1 MNEERNQY
9 QISRKDAKNSFV
21 ESLSD
26 AFSIGKVHFNFAS
39 YDLNK
44 PAGQRQTGMVSIYID
59 VDEFLELCR
68 KLTCGE
74 LRYLV
79 QSQKSAASP
88 KTALY
93 QSLGGTS
100 ADKLK
105 QQNRSRSDGKSLSR
119 TLQMLTGNKSDLILV
134 ADSGPGETTEKGL
147 IVPKFGNKPEN
158 HITVSMS
165 LDNFGELLLIT
176 KTHYEAWLSAWY
188 AQRITNPPP
197 VQQTPPKPKNSEPP
211 KAPAQAVPNEFF

>member
-119 TLQMLTGNKSDLILV
+119 TLQVLTGNKSDLILV

-188 AQRITNPPP
+188 AHRITNSPT
-197 VQQTPPKPKNSEPP
+197 VQQPPPKPKNSEPTQ
-211 KAPAQAVPNEFF
+211 APAQAVPNEFF

>member
-88 KTALY
+88 KTARY

-119 TLQMLTGNKSDLILV
+119 TLQVLTGNKSDLILV

-158 HITVSMS
+158 HIMVSMS

>member
-88 KTALY
+88 TTALY

-119 TLQMLTGNKSDLILV
+119 TLQVLTGNKSDLILV

-211 KAPAQAVPNEFF
+211 KAPAQAVQNEFF

>member
-44 PAGQRQTGMVSIYID
+44 PAGQRQTGIVSIYID

-74 LRYLV
+74 LRYMV
-79 QSQKSAASP
+79 QSQKNAASP

-119 TLQMLTGNKSDLILV
+119 TLQVLTGNKSDLILV

-176 KTHYEAWLSAWY
+176 KTHYEAWISAWY

-211 KAPAQAVPNEFF
+211 KAPAQAVQNEFF

>member
-74 LRYLV
+74 LRYMV

-119 TLQMLTGNKSDLILV
+119 TLQVLTGNKSDLILV

-211 KAPAQAVPNEFF
+211 KAPSQAVQNEFF

>member
-119 TLQMLTGNKSDLILV
+119 TLQVLTGNKSDLILV

-197 VQQTPPKPKNSEPP
+197 VQQTPPKTKNSEPP
-211 KAPAQAVPNEFF
+211 REPAQAVPNEFF

>member
-44 PAGQRQTGMVSIYID
+44 PAGQRQTGIVSIYID

-74 LRYLV
+74 LRYMV

-119 TLQMLTGNKSDLILV
+119 TLQVLTGNKSDLILV

-176 KTHYEAWLSAWY
+176 KTHYEAWISAWY

-211 KAPAQAVPNEFF
+211 KAPAQAVQNEFF

>member
-1 MNEERNQY
+1 MSEERNQY
-9 QISRKDAKNSFV
+9 QITRKDAKNCFV

-26 AFSIGKVHFNFAS
+26 SFGIGKVHFNFAS

-59 VDEFLELCR
+59 ADEFLELCR

-74 LRYLV
+74 LRYMV

-100 ADKLK
+100 AEKLK
-105 QQNRSRSDGKSLSR
+105 AQNRSRSDGKSLSR
-119 TLQMLTGNKSDLILV
+119 TLQILTGNKTDLLLV

-165 LDNFGELLLIT
+165 LDVFGELLLIT

-188 AQRITNPPP
+188 AHRISNPSP

-211 KAPAQAVPNEFF
+211 EAPAQAVPNDLF

>member
-74 LRYLV
+74 LRYMV
-79 QSQKSAASP
+79 QSQKNAASP

-119 TLQMLTGNKSDLILV
+119 TLQVLTGNKSDLILV

-211 KAPAQAVPNEFF
+211 KAPAQAVQNEFF

>member
-1 MNEERNQY
+1 MSEERNQY
-9 QISRKDAKNSFV
+9 QITRKDAKNCFV

-26 AFSIGKVHFNFAS
+26 SFGIGKVHFNFAS

-59 VDEFLELCR
+59 ADEFLELCR

-74 LRYLV
+74 LRYMV
-79 QSQKSAASP
+79 QSQKSAAYP
-88 KTALY
+88 RAALY

-100 ADKLK
+100 AEKLK
-105 QQNRSRSDGKSLSR
+105 AQNRSRSDGKSLSR
-119 TLQMLTGNKSDLILV
+119 TLQILTGNKTDLLLV

-165 LDNFGELLLIT
+165 LDVFGELLLIT

-188 AQRITNPPP
+188 AHRISNLPP
-197 VQQTPPKPKNSEPP
+197 VQQTPPKPKNSESP
-211 KAPAQAVPNEFF
+211 KARAQAVPNEFF

>member
-119 TLQMLTGNKSDLILV
+119 TLQVLTGNKSDLILV

-176 KTHYEAWLSAWY
+176 KTH
-188 AQRITNPPP
+188 
-197 VQQTPPKPKNSEPP
+197 
-211 KAPAQAVPNEFF
+211 